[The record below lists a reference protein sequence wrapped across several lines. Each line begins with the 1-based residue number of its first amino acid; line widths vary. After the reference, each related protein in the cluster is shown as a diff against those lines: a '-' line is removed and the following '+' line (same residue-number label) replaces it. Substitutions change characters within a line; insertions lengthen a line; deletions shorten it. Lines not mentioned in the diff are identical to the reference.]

1 MERWINYMTD
11 HSSEPGHSTNWE
23 CWKHLRGRDQSSCC
37 THPWQQGWTLFPI
50 RVWQNHSA
58 TRGEDEYCSLEEPR
72 KGKTQRWK
80 RVQTTLDG
88 SREGEGCGV
97 SERAHFLPRDSWADR
112 GVDRMARGGKHFR
125 APEKEEGNKSH
136 HPEGHNGA
144 PVTSAA
150 AHPQRRIPPFPRICI
165 QHPIHTRISRETR
178 GELDILPL
186 TRMWKPFTVGETPVT
201 WWLRALE
208 HPRMVET

>member
-58 TRGEDEYCSLEEPR
+58 TRGEDEYRSLAEHR

-80 RVQTTLDG
+80 RVQSTLDG

-97 SERAHFLPRDSWADR
+97 SERAHFLPHDSWADR
-112 GVDRMARGGKHFR
+112 GVDRMARDGKHFR
-125 APEKEEGNKSH
+125 APEKEGGNKSH
-136 HPEGHNGA
+136 HPEGHKE
-144 PVTSAA
+144 PWSQVLL
-150 AHPQRRIPPFPRICI
+150 
-165 QHPIHTRISRETR
+165 PIHREGSHLFLASVSSTPF
-178 GELDILPL
+178 ILEQAE
-186 TRMWKPFTVGETPVT
+186 KPGVSWTFSHSAGCESLLQWERHQLHDDWGP
-201 WWLRALE
+201 WSIPEW
-208 HPRMVET
+208 